1 MDLYLIL
8 LKHTIIYKINGEK
21 SIRHIQW
28 LTRVYDRIRIYCLLY
43 LYLRL
48 KKCIIDVCF
57 KDFSSWSFASLIR
70 FLMWISLIGSH
81 SGFAWKNFS
90 ASSSPAMASLA
101 DGVFSTIT
109 GISSSSSSSSSS
121 CDVNASRLSDSVTGT
136 SCLMHWAMHSQPLVQ
151 SQLSE
156 PLISADSKSSPQ
168 REYIMTHVF
177 DALSMFVWYRV

>member
-1 MDLYLIL
+1 M
-8 LKHTIIYKINGEK
+8 YKINGK
-21 SIRHIQW
+21 KNIRHKQW

-90 ASSSPAMASLA
+90 ASSSPAVASLA
-101 DGVFSTIT
+101 DGVFSKR
-109 GISSSSSSSSSS
+109 SS
-121 CDVNASRLSDSVTGT
+121 
-136 SCLMHWAMHSQPLVQ
+136 
-151 SQLSE
+151 
-156 PLISADSKSSPQ
+156 Q
-168 REYIMTHVF
+168 REYNMTRVF
-177 DALSMFVWYRV
+177 DALSDPLTTVSPVSTHWLHKGSIATLMFVWYRV